1 MKDDVRKSTKRTI
14 KVNAIFGAIA
24 LAATVVFCVGI
35 ISSVEQA
42 LIPINIDPLKL
53 FGHAAERF
61 NRIELGEKPGG
72 ILDMRPLEMDATV
85 PCMLSYELGVRKMG
99 QLTASAVFAD
109 GRTRLLAR
117 LDASDF
123 WPNAGLIVDGKP
135 ITLTVYIGRHGQVSV
150 NIDSES
156 RVILEDVLPAP
167 FGLKIEFLGGDIAVF
182 DASLIDAD
190 ISLDFMDE
198 RGRILHRL
206 RPKGEKS
213 PYEIACFSFI
223 SFMLIMIFIFRAID
237 LSFKRFD
244 AVSYIV
250 LFGGMAL
257 AATTRQYAPAP
268 FAIAL
273 MTAVLIKIAF
283 VMSEKSQVKLYV
295 LFSLLPVALS
305 ALIVLGGYAPASTIP
320 AAFVAALMLLLQKT
334 IRGRKQIKAS
344 QALSIIIFLAIV
356 LCMEGAVRLHFPNGK
371 ILRGISE
378 DTFWPMFP
386 EETPTFQKVG
396 RDFMC
401 QGKLLDDKPRRDRPA
416 VVLLG
421 GSVMFGSE
429 IDPEMNPSEL
439 IQESIGER
447 AEIYNAGLAGLTSFE
462 ILENFNRHLAQ
473 KKPEIV
479 LVYMLHNDIFQA
491 GPLTRR
497 QIHERRRPSREFRGM
512 LARSILYRYLAEKTA
527 RWKDKAGAGRCSD
540 TAIEESFKINLDEL
554 AEAIVKAD
562 GKPIFVPEEVRLL
575 KDSQELVDELRQ
587 CVLDMGKRPGITA
600 APVHLSDQAPSGA
613 VNFTDS
619 VHLTQEGYRRLADGL
634 IKLIDKALDDLSP
647 AN

>member
-1 MKDDVRKSTKRTI
+1 LKDDVRKSTKRAI

-24 LAATVVFCVGI
+24 LAATFLFCVGVM
-35 ISSVEQA
+35 SSVEQV
-42 LIPINIDPLKL
+42 LIPINIAPLKL
-53 FGHAAERF
+53 FGHAAARF

-72 ILDMRPLEMDATV
+72 ILDLRPLEMDAAV

-99 QLTASAVFAD
+99 QLTMSAVFAD

-182 DASLIDAD
+182 DASLVDAD
-190 ISLDFMDE
+190 ISVDFMDE

-206 RPKGEKS
+206 RHEGEKS
-213 PYEIACFSFI
+213 PYEFARFF
-223 SFMLIMIFIFRAID
+223 FLNLMLIIIFIFRAID
-237 LSFKRFD
+237 LRFKRFD
-244 AVSYIV
+244 AASYIV
-250 LFGGMAL
+250 LFGGVAL

-273 MTAVLIKIAF
+273 MTAVFIKIAF
-283 VMSEKSQVKLYV
+283 VMSEKSHIKLYV
-295 LFSLLPVALS
+295 LFPLLPVALS
-305 ALIVLGGYAPASTIP
+305 AFVVLGGYAPVSTIP
-320 AAFVAALMLLLQKT
+320 ATFAAALMLLLQKT

-344 QALSIIIFLAIV
+344 QARSIIILLAIV
-356 LCMEGAVRLHFPNGK
+356 LCMEGAVRLHFPSGR

-378 DTFWPMFP
+378 DIFWSMFTK
-386 EETPTFQKVG
+386 ETPAFQKIG
-396 RDFMC
+396 RDIIC

-421 GSVMFGSE
+421 GSVIFGSE
-429 IDPEMNPSEL
+429 VDPKMNLTNL

-479 LVYMLHNDIFQA
+479 LVYLLHNDIFQA

-497 QIHERRRPSREFRGM
+497 QIHERRRPSREIRGW
-512 LARSILYRYLAEKTA
+512 LAHSFLYRYLAEKTA

-540 TAIEESFKINLDEL
+540 AAIIDSFKKNLDEL
-554 AEAIVKAD
+554 AEAIAKAD

-575 KDSQELVDELRQ
+575 ENSQELVDELRQ
-587 CVLDMGKRPGITA
+587 CVLDMGKRQGISA
-600 APVHLSDQAPSGA
+600 GA
-613 VNFTDS
+613 VFIPEYEPRGEINFTDNC
-619 VHLTQEGYRRLADGL
+619 HLTRTGYHRLADGL
-634 IKLIDKALDDLSP
+634 TKMIDEALDDLSP
-647 AN
+647 TN